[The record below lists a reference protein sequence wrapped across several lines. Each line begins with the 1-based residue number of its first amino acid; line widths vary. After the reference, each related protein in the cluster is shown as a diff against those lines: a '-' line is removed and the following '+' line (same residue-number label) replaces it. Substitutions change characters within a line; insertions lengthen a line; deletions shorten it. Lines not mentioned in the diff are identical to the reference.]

1 MNREKNKTQAP
12 AVDNAIAI
20 IDLIAASAFPL
31 TLSEICKQT
40 NIPAASAHRVINS
53 LLQHQMV
60 SADPRRKRAYSVG
73 SRIFEVASTVF
84 SKQSLIP
91 FFYPIAEILKNEIH
105 QPIFLSVP
113 VGNQMVVV
121 SKVEPAVSN
130 AFEIYIGQTISMHA
144 SASGKMLL
152 SMHSSE
158 FRDNYFSLDSVKNVL
173 SMQEKEGVLE
183 ELNRAARLGYSV
195 SNGDFEGRISTIAAP
210 VMNLRN
216 EPVAAI
222 GVAIKSAAFDP
233 PEARQYSKNLVQAAR
248 QLSSRII

>member
-1 MNREKNKTQAP
+1 MSSEKNKTQAP

-20 IDLIAASAFPL
+20 IDLISSSSFPL

-53 LLQHQMV
+53 LLHHQMV
-60 SADPRRKRAYSVG
+60 SNDPRRKRSYSVG

-105 QPIFLSVP
+105 LPIFLSVP

-121 SKVEPAVSN
+121 SKVEPSLSN
-130 AFEIYIGQTISMHA
+130 AFEIYIGQTTNMHL
-144 SASGKMLL
+144 SASGKALL
-152 SMHSSE
+152 SMHTQD
-158 FRDNYFSLDSVKNVL
+158 FRENYFSLDIVTEQLSVDQKKVVL
-173 SMQEKEGVLE
+173 DELE
-183 ELNRAARLGYSV
+183 RAHRLGYSV
-195 SNGDFEGRISTIAAP
+195 SNSDFDGRISTLSAP

-222 GVAIKSAAFDP
+222 GIAIKSAQFSP

-248 QLSSRII
+248 QLSARII